1 MTSSSDDLEKALQQ
15 NLKLRRELGTEIA
28 KASNSSAKQMAEAPA
43 TPRNQPPKLTTSEA
57 RQGTGPRAMFWVLIG
72 SLTLAVIAGPGRQL
86 APQHL
91 LKNDLFE
98 ALRRASGWPRRDLTA
113 ASVFVVFGE
122 LDFVQSLCLSQASR
136 L

>member
-72 SLTLAVIAGPGRQL
+72 SLTSSDRWPCTGPRL
-86 APQHL
+86 RLDPTSVERH
-91 LKNDLFE
+91 
-98 ALRRASGWPRRDLTA
+98 ALN
-113 ASVFVVFGE
+113 
-122 LDFVQSLCLSQASR
+122 
-136 L
+136 